1 MLESLKKK
9 TLLGNLWCIIV
20 LGIVTA
26 ALGVVFGSGIVK
38 MLAGPAYF
46 DPLDDHEDIL
56 SLQGQYI
63 TMDVDTLIDY
73 YAETV
78 RSESGK
84 RDEVSAREYIM
95 PINTPDATI
104 YIGLEVPASKIDDAE
119 AVVDDTA
126 RMLDDEDGN
135 YEWDGSYVTVRGTL
149 KRMDDE
155 TKQLWE
161 DYFIDAGFSYDD
173 IGLEDGC
180 TFLPLVLTDD
190 EIDGSDTF
198 VLGFMG
204 IVILLVLALLIW
216 FVVRSLTGGFQKQIR
231 NYIKASDDPQ
241 ATEQALDRFYEDTM
255 QDGRVRM
262 SRSWLMYDKGGN
274 SWVLAGDDV
283 VWAYQYTVRHKA
295 YGILTVRKE
304 LMVRVF
310 GAKEK
315 RACHDIYVR
324 NEDEAQEILQQMAR
338 TYPDALIGY
347 DQDIERKYR
356 ANPAAFH
363 QAVITARHA
372 PAAPAAEPTEP
383 AQEPESKPLYTES
396 KNCPMAL
403 DAIGQFFGQNLLLR
417 FFFGFLRKR
426 NHLAVR
432 FLAQVVLDLAGVL
445 GGSLRVNA
453 QRDEERRQLAVA
465 AIDALGN
472 FHARRFQLNKT
483 VGIHRNIA
491 VLTQVFHG
499 DTDARLG
506 KAHRHRNI
514 DRAHRTL
521 LFLQHQ
527 NFFEIILCGFV
538 NIHGRSPLPN

>member
-26 ALGVVFGSGIVK
+26 ALGVVFGPGIVK

-46 DPLDDHEDIL
+46 EPLDDHEDIL

-78 RSESGK
+78 SSESGK

-126 RMLDDEDGN
+126 RMLDDEDGS

-204 IVILLVLALLIW
+204 IVMLLVLALLIW

-231 NYIKASDDPQ
+231 RYIAATADPEG
-241 ATEQALDRFYEDTM
+241 TEQALDRFYEDTM
-255 QDGRVRM
+255 QDGKVRTAACI
-262 SRSWLMYDKGGN
+262 GGM
-274 SWVLAGDDV
+274 LAVADGKV
-283 VWAYQYTVRHKA
+283 RLVPTTFEWAED
-295 YGILTVRKE
+295 IDLTR
-304 LMVRVF
+304 
-310 GAKEK
+310 
-315 RACHDIYVR
+315 
-324 NEDEAQEILQQMAR
+324 
-338 TYPDALIGY
+338 
-347 DQDIERKYR
+347 
-356 ANPAAFH
+356 
-363 QAVITARHA
+363 ARHA
-372 PAAPAAEPTEP
+372 KEYAEAYLDSHPGETDSREYRHFAAKYKRALIRIAA
-383 AQEPESKPLYTES
+383 AQ
-396 KNCPMAL
+396 
-403 DAIGQFFGQNLLLR
+403 
-417 FFFGFLRKR
+417 
-426 NHLAVR
+426 H
-432 FLAQVVLDLAGVL
+432 
-445 GGSLRVNA
+445 
-453 QRDEERRQLAVA
+453 
-465 AIDALGN
+465 
-472 FHARRFQLNKT
+472 
-483 VGIHRNIA
+483 
-491 VLTQVFHG
+491 
-499 DTDARLG
+499 
-506 KAHRHRNI
+506 
-514 DRAHRTL
+514 
-521 LFLQHQ
+521 
-527 NFFEIILCGFV
+527 
-538 NIHGRSPLPN
+538 

>member
-26 ALGVVFGSGIVK
+26 ALGVVFGPGIVK

-46 DPLDDHEDIL
+46 EPLDDHEDIL

-78 RSESGK
+78 SSESGK

-126 RMLDDEDGN
+126 RMLDDEDGS

-204 IVILLVLALLIW
+204 IVMLLVLALLIW

-231 NYIKASDDPQ
+231 RYIAATADPEG
-241 ATEQALDRFYEDTM
+241 TEQALDRFYEDTM
-255 QDGRVRM
+255 QEGKVRM

-295 YGILTVRKE
+295 YGILTVNKE

-347 DQDIERKYR
+347 DQDIERKYH

-372 PAAPAAEPTEP
+372 PAAPAQPAEAQAGVTSRCIPKVKIARWHLMPSGNFWAKFTSALFFRLSPQTQSSCCRSPRSGRARPCRRLWRQHPGQRP
-383 AQEPESKPLYTES
+383 APQK
-396 KNCPMAL
+396 
-403 DAIGQFFGQNLLLR
+403 
-417 FFFGFLRKR
+417 KR
-426 NHLAVR
+426 SACGGGHRCAVR
-432 FLAQVVLDLAGVL
+432 
-445 GGSLRVNA
+445 SPYR
-453 QRDEERRQLAVA
+453 A
-465 AIDALGN
+465 AP
-472 FHARRFQLNKT
+472 T
-483 VGIHRNIA
+483 
-491 VLTQVFHG
+491 
-499 DTDARLG
+499 
-506 KAHRHRNI
+506 
-514 DRAHRTL
+514 
-521 LFLQHQ
+521 
-527 NFFEIILCGFV
+527 
-538 NIHGRSPLPN
+538 

>member
-26 ALGVVFGSGIVK
+26 TLGVLFGPGIVK

-46 DPLDDHEDIL
+46 EPLDDHEDIL

-78 RSESGK
+78 SSESGK

-95 PINTPDATI
+95 PINTPGATI

-119 AVVDDTA
+119 AIVDDTA
-126 RMLDDEDGN
+126 RMLDDEDGS

-161 DYFIDAGFSYDD
+161 NYFIDAGFSYDD

-204 IVILLVLALLIW
+204 IVMLLVLALLIW

-231 NYIKASDDPQ
+231 NYIKATGLTRQ

-255 QDGRVRM
+255 QDGKVRM
-262 SRSWLMYDKGGN
+262 SRSWLMYDKGGD

-283 VWAYQYTVRHKA
+283 VWAYQHTVRHKA
-295 YGILTVRKE
+295 YGILTV
-304 LMVRVF
+304 
-310 GAKEK
+310 EK
-315 RACHDIYVR
+315 RGDGARLSARRRRTCLPRYLR
-324 NEDEAQEILQQMAR
+324 PAMRTRRRRSLRQMQS
-338 TYPDALIGY
+338 TYPDAMIGY
-347 DQDIERKYR
+347 DAEIEKRYH
-356 ANPAAFH
+356 ANPVTFH
-363 QAVITARHA
+363 QEVAAARRQPA
-372 PAAPAAEPTEP
+372 AAPAAEPTEP
-383 AQEPESKPLYTES
+383 AQEPESKPLY
-396 KNCPMAL
+396 
-403 DAIGQFFGQNLLLR
+403 
-417 FFFGFLRKR
+417 
-426 NHLAVR
+426 
-432 FLAQVVLDLAGVL
+432 
-445 GGSLRVNA
+445 
-453 QRDEERRQLAVA
+453 
-465 AIDALGN
+465 
-472 FHARRFQLNKT
+472 
-483 VGIHRNIA
+483 
-491 VLTQVFHG
+491 
-499 DTDARLG
+499 
-506 KAHRHRNI
+506 
-514 DRAHRTL
+514 
-521 LFLQHQ
+521 
-527 NFFEIILCGFV
+527 
-538 NIHGRSPLPN
+538 

>member
-46 DPLDDHEDIL
+46 EPLDEHEDIL

-104 YIGLEVPASKIDDAE
+104 YIGLEVPASKIDEAE
-119 AVVDDTA
+119 AIVDDTA
-126 RMLDDEDGN
+126 RMLDDEDGS

-255 QDGRVRM
+255 QDGKVRM

-295 YGILTVRKE
+295 
-304 LMVRVF
+304 
-310 GAKEK
+310 EK
-315 RACHDIYVR
+315 RADG
-324 NEDEAQEILQQMAR
+324 AR
-338 TYPDALIGY
+338 FRREGETCLPRY
-347 DQDIERKYR
+347 
-356 ANPAAFH
+356 
-363 QAVITARHA
+363 
-372 PAAPAAEPTEP
+372 
-383 AQEPESKPLYTES
+383 
-396 KNCPMAL
+396 
-403 DAIGQFFGQNLLLR
+403 LR
-417 FFFGFLRKR
+417 P
-426 NHLAVR
+426 
-432 FLAQVVLDLAGVL
+432 Q
-445 GGSLRVNA
+445 
-453 QRDEERRQLAVA
+453 
-465 AIDALGN
+465 
-472 FHARRFQLNKT
+472 
-483 VGIHRNIA
+483 
-491 VLTQVFHG
+491 
-499 DTDARLG
+499 
-506 KAHRHRNI
+506 
-514 DRAHRTL
+514 
-521 LFLQHQ
+521 
-527 NFFEIILCGFV
+527 
-538 NIHGRSPLPN
+538 